1 MSRNRPDFRAP
12 TGSMLRREAA
22 AVIQVPRLA
31 AKSFSLRR
39 GPRGDATVVLFPGFG
54 TGDAIMHP
62 MRRYLQGLGHDAHGW
77 NLGTNRGDVNGQ
89 VEAAFAQV
97 RRHHGRTGQQISL
110 VGWSLGGVFAR
121 EIARDE
127 PDMVDR
133 VITFGTP
140 IVGGPRYTRSAQSYE
155 PQQLDQIETQVDE
168 RNLVPIVNRITAM
181 YSKADGVVDWR
192 ACIDEINPTVENI
205 EVKSTHAGM
214 IIDPDVWSIIA
225 QRLAA

>member
-1 MSRNRPDFRAP
+1 
-12 TGSMLRREAA
+12 MLRREAA